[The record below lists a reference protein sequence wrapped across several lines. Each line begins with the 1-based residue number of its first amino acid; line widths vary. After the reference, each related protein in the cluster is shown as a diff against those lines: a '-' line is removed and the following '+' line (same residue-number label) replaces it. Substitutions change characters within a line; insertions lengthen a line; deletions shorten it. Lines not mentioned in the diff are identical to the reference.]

1 MKTNQDFVQERE
13 EQVKVP
19 AMSERDKL
27 IEALKHAPKFDV
39 VYADPPWD
47 INQKGKYGAINH
59 YDLMKLEDI
68 KAMPVA
74 DLCKENAALFLWVPN
89 GLLQEG
95 LDVLKAW
102 GFTYRGY
109 YVWSKLH
116 MGLGQYFRN
125 ATELMLLGTRGK
137 MPVDFHGQQ
146 NYNSLPRQDH
156 SHKPEELYAIIERL
170 YQKRNYLE
178 LFARKRPSNPN
189 WYIWGNET
197 EGGSDIV
204 IPGYPVPLYSG
215 RVNTNPTDPDSPD
228 TAKEA

>member
-1 MKTNQDFVQERE
+1 MKTNQGFVQERE

-102 GFTYRGY
+102 GFIYRSY

-189 WYIWGNET
+189 WYIWGNEA